1 MTLELKTPDEIYQ
14 RINDELARIVQSLSG
29 ESTDPKLNLAQ
40 QNARELLNEQRT
52 TLQAQLKELQENA
65 EWKTFTIAV
74 YGETGAGK
82 STLIE
87 TLRILLQE
95 PTKVAYQQIGRATSE
110 LPSLMRISYAV
121 FCLKKKKDLQT
132 MDSKH
137 TTPHLR

>member
-87 TLRILLQE
+87 TLRILLKE
-95 PTKVAYQQIGRATSE
+95 PTKVAYQQAFRELHNKYDLSE
-110 LPSLMRISYAV
+110 AN
-121 FCLKKKKDLQT
+121 LQLLQQAI
-132 MDSKH
+132 DRKSVV
-137 TTPHLR
+137 